1 MQLAGHHRSVCTL
14 VEDARTVFA
23 EEPRPEGSQMA
34 RRLQGLSIAM
44 NPSSSQAREI
54 RARLEARRRELLVRY
69 KDTLDHAEAELADD
83 SGELVDVAN
92 DQWDARV
99 LVALSEHDA
108 LALENIVAALYRLD
122 TGHYGTCTRC
132 REKINPARLQILPE
146 VSHCAA
152 CATYTARRH
161 RRTSAS
167 PSSRQPL

>member
-14 VEDARTVFA
+14 VEGARNCFA
-23 EEPRPEGSQMA
+23 KQPSSDESQMA
-34 RRLQGLSIAM
+34 RRLQHLSTAM
-44 NPSSSQAREI
+44 NPSSEQAREI

-92 DQWDARV
+92 DQWDASV
-99 LVALSEHDA
+99 LVAMTERDA

-122 TGHYGTCTRC
+122 AGHYGSCTRC
-132 REKINPARLQILPE
+132 RDKINPARLQVLPE
-146 VSHCAA
+146 VPYCTA
-152 CATYTARRH
+152 CATYTERRH

-167 PSSRQPL
+167 A